1 MAGRM
6 SPGWSLRKTL
16 DKMLLVIINI
26 KGNKRFPNFFSSHR
40 IMFVSLWAAQSI
52 NYFLW
57 AFLWLILSPLSTQVV
72 SSRTLRRKN
81 CTSCRACVPCYLEK
95 KVQQSWQTS
104 ALGMH
109 LPLARLVSTSVIF
122 CLLPS
127 SNIVILVFYLFSTD
141 MIREQHVW
149 ELWVWSCERSLLVT
163 HFNAKWPFKV
173 IYFGV
178 GEEPLKGCIVQ
189 YNNFCGLACEG
200 SEDRPIASERSENSH
215 LRRPHYHLTTP
226 LQRTHARE
234 YPHKFYLSRN

>member
-127 SNIVILVFYLFSTD
+127 SNIHRESKKNMPPNFSLYLNQISTD
-141 MIREQHVW
+141 FKSSFTDILCGKFAVRQLLNIPPHLNCVAT
-149 ELWVWSCERSLLVT
+149 LPCE
-163 HFNAKWPFKV
+163 
-173 IYFGV
+173 I
-178 GEEPLKGCIVQ
+178 
-189 YNNFCGLACEG
+189 
-200 SEDRPIASERSENSH
+200 
-215 LRRPHYHLTTP
+215 
-226 LQRTHARE
+226 
-234 YPHKFYLSRN
+234 